1 MRGAGGEGG
10 STTGPPSLKLLY
22 YLIATMNLVF
32 PDYDFSEL
40 PPDAFRAEELPAV
53 VAHVNT
59 TLFNAGLNKNVS
71 RFEEFS
77 SRMWNCVDE
86 AISLSDCKVYTYVNR
101 DFDTLDDPFWERGC
115 VYRQSARGRD
125 PLILFLRDRSHLT
138 FRWSFNYFFWNRKL
152 KRIVLFT
159 CRAVR

>member
-1 MRGAGGEGG
+1 MSA
-10 STTGPPSLKLLY
+10 TGPPSLKLLY

-32 PDYDFSEL
+32 PDYDFSDL

-59 TLFNAGLNKNVS
+59 TLFNTGLNKNVT

-86 AISLSDCKVYTYVNR
+86 AISLSDCKVYTYVSR

-115 VYRQSARGRD
+115 VYGKGAARRRASVRDGDGLLLTSGRD
-125 PLILFLRDRSHLT
+125 
-138 FRWSFNYFFWNRKL
+138 
-152 KRIVLFT
+152 
-159 CRAVR
+159 C